1 MIDEKNN
8 TVEVQEEQELDLGA
22 LFFKYLFYWKWFV
35 ASVVLCCALAFIY
48 LRFQTPIYQISS
60 SVLIKED
67 EKKGGA
73 INSPLASMQDLGM
86 LSMTSNFDNE
96 VEILKSRTLV
106 KKVVKDLELYVDVA
120 QPRTFGYAAPL
131 YKNAPLD
138 VYMSP
143 EEADNLKSSIALD
156 LNVAPSGQLTV
167 EAKYMENQ
175 EEKQIN
181 KTFDKLPAVLP
192 TSVGVVTISL
202 ADTAFAAKEAL
213 HLQANISNLTATAM
227 SYVGALSVAPSSK
240 TTTIAKVSVKNSV
253 QARGVDFIN
262 SLIANYNR
270 DANDEKNEVAQ
281 KTAEFIQERIGIINR
296 ELGSTENKLADFK
309 QKSGLTNLT
318 SDAQLALQENSKYEQ
333 QRTENATQIRLVQF
347 LNSYINDPANK
358 DEVLPSNV
366 GLQDA
371 SLANVI
377 EQYNTMIIERKRLLR
392 TSSENN
398 PAVIHINTGIE
409 AMRRNVKTTVTSV
422 LKGLEIAQADIARQ
436 ANKFEARI
444 SNAPK
449 QEKEYLSIS
458 RQQEIQAALY
468 IMLLEKREENAITL
482 ASTANNGR
490 MIEEAMAGLYPVA
503 PRKMMIL
510 LAAFALGLALPVG
523 GIFIYDLTR
532 YKIEDRGDVEKIT
545 KLPVIGE
552 LPLAQVEVLE
562 GKIVLRENKND
573 LMEETF
579 RNFRTN
585 MLFMLEKNEKV
596 ILFTS
601 TQPGEGKSFVTGN
614 MAASLAY
621 LGKKVLV
628 MGMDIRKPGLNK
640 VFNLSKHAKGITDY
654 LVDPEHVDL
663 FSLIQHADF
672 SPNLDVLVGGTIPPN
687 PTELVARDILE
698 EAMEKLKARYD
709 YIILDTAPIAMVTDT
724 AIISRVA
731 DMGVYVCR
739 ADETPK
745 AAFGYVNV
753 LNENK
758 KFKKLAVAI
767 NGMDLSKRKYGYA
780 YGYGKYGYGT
790 KYGYGHQ
797 YGYGYGYDK
806 DNKSKVK

>member
-1 MIDEKNN
+1 MIDEKNSS
-8 TVEVQEEQELDLGA
+8 VETQEEQELDLAA

-48 LRFQTPIYQISS
+48 LRFQTPIYEVSS

-67 EKKGGA
+67 DKKGPSGA
-73 INSPLASMQDLGM
+73 AGALAGIQDLGM
-86 LSMTSNFDNE
+86 LSMTSKFDNE
-96 VEILKSRTLV
+96 IEILKSRTLI
-106 KKVVKDLELYVDVA
+106 KKVVKDLELYINVSE
-120 QPRTFGYAAPL
+120 PRTFGYAIPL
-131 YKNAPLD
+131 YKQSPLD
-138 VYMSP
+138 VYLSP
-143 EEADNLKSSIALD
+143 EEADKLKGHIELD
-156 LNVAPSGQLTV
+156 LHCDAAGKLDV
-167 EAKYMENQ
+167 EAIYKEGKI
-175 EEKQIN
+175 EKKLN

-192 TSVGVVTISL
+192 TSVGVVTITC
-202 ADTAFAAKEAL
+202 ADTTRVGKEEI
-213 HLQANISNLTATAM
+213 HLEASIHNLTATAI
-227 SYVGALSVAPSSK
+227 SYVSALTVAPTSK
-240 TTTIAKVSVKNSV
+240 TTTIARVSIKNSV
-253 QARGVDFIN
+253 QARGEDFIN
-262 SLIANYNR
+262 SLVANYNR

-296 ELGSTENKLADFK
+296 ELGSTENKLATFK

-318 SDAQLALQENSKYEQ
+318 SDAQMALQESSKYEQ
-333 QRTENATQIRLVQF
+333 QSTENATQIRLVQF
-347 LNSYINDPANK
+347 LNNYINDPANK
-358 DEVLPSNV
+358 DEVLPANV
-366 GLQDA
+366 GLKDA
-371 SLANVI
+371 SLATVI
-377 EQYNTMIIERKRLLR
+377 NQYNTMIIERNRLLR

-409 AMRRNVKTTVTSV
+409 AMRRNVQTTVNSV

-449 QEKEYLSIS
+449 QEKEFLSIS

-468 IMLLEKREENAITL
+468 IMLLQKREENAITL

-490 MIEEAMAGLYPVA
+490 MIEDPMAAPAPVA
-503 PRKMMIL
+503 PKKMMIM
-510 LAAFALGLALPVG
+510 LAAFVFGLALPVG
-523 GIFIYDLTR
+523 GIFIVDLTR

-545 KLPVIGE
+545 KVPVIGE
-552 LPLAQVEVLE
+552 LPLSQTEALE
-562 GKIVLRENKND
+562 GAIMLRENRND

-585 MLFMLEKNEKV
+585 LLFMLEPDEKV

-601 TQPGEGKSFVTGN
+601 TQPGEGKSFVAGN

-621 LGKKVLV
+621 LGKKVLI

-640 VFNLSKHAKGITDY
+640 VFNVSKHSKGITDY
-654 LVDPEHVDL
+654 LVNPEGTDL
-663 FSLIQHADF
+663 FSLIQHADI
-672 SPNLDVLVGGTIPPN
+672 SANLDILVGGTIPPN
-687 PTELVARDILE
+687 PTELVARDTIE
-698 EAMEKLKARYD
+698 KAMELLKSRYD

-753 LNENK
+753 LNSEK

-767 NGMDLSKRKYGYA
+767 NGLDLSKRKYGYA
-780 YGYGKYGYGT
+780 YGYGKYGYGS
-790 KYGYGHQ
+790 KYGYGNK
-797 YGYGYGYDK
+797 YGYGYGYGYEK
-806 DNKSKVK
+806 DNKK